1 MKFKW
6 LIILLVAI
14 ILLAVAQYYFLPGW
28 YRKSGITVSG
38 WMIMLSVAAAMVF
51 SIWLIHWV
59 IQKLNSTA
67 SRSSRI
73 GSYLGGYG
81 VYPFALFLG
90 FVVGGNFGGAIGDNA
105 LGDAGTVAGIGVGVF
120 IVTIIACSI
129 GALLGY
135 LLGGLTQKLIR

>member
-28 YRKSGITVSG
+28 YRESGIKVSG
-38 WMIMLSVAAAMVF
+38 WMIMLSVAAAMAL

-59 IQKLNSTA
+59 IQKLSSTA
-67 SRSSRI
+67 SHGNRI

-105 LGDAGTVAGIGVGVF
+105 LGDAGTIAGIGVGVF
-120 IVTIIACSI
+120 IATIITCSM
-129 GALLGY
+129 GALFGY
-135 LLGGLTQKLIR
+135 LLGGLTQRLVR

>member
-1 MKFKW
+1 MKLKW

-28 YRKSGITVSG
+28 YRESGVKVYG
-38 WMIMLSVAAAMVF
+38 WMIMLSVAAAMGL

-59 IQKLNSTA
+59 IQKLSSTA
-67 SRSSRI
+67 SHSSRI

-90 FVVGGNFGGAIGDNA
+90 FVVGDNFGGAIGDNA
-105 LGDAGTVAGIGVGVF
+105 LGDAGTVAGIGVGIF
-120 IVTIIACSI
+120 IVTIIACSM

-135 LLGGLTQKLIR
+135 LLGGLTQRLIR

>member
-6 LIILLVAI
+6 LVILLVAI
-14 ILLAVAQYYFLPGW
+14 ALLAIAQYFFLPGW
-28 YRKSGITVSG
+28 YRESGIKVSG
-38 WMIMLSVAAAMVF
+38 WMIMLSVGAAIAF
-51 SIWLIHWV
+51 SVWLIHWV
-59 IQKLNSTA
+59 IQKLSSTA
-67 SRSSRI
+67 SHGSRI

-105 LGDAGTVAGIGVGVF
+105 LGDAGTVLGIGVGVF
-120 IVTIIACSI
+120 IVTIVVCSV

-135 LLGGLTQKLIR
+135 LLGGLTRRLVR